1 MGAIMLDKLGLQDV
15 KAIFSSREMTLSER
29 LGRLGEFLADN
40 LAWVIGVTIFLF
52 GTLTLRAYLYPM
64 NLRNILMHSTIAA
77 TLLIGVAICLITGF
91 FDMAQEAILVLTA
104 CVAAWLSSSG
114 ETASGWQLP
123 AGIAILASIGLGVGL
138 GAFQGFCVT
147 KLQMVPFVTSLS
159 MRIAILGVV
168 LVLMREGTIAP
179 MPESYRWLGI
189 GTIGPLPV
197 SVAAVIVM
205 YLATHWM
212 LTRTRVGRT
221 FFAVGGNRQSARNA
235 GINDD
240 RTIIFS
246 FMISGFM
253 AAIAGWMTAGRLNA
267 ANYGI
272 SVNVTFEVIAAAVIG
287 GISMGGGRGNLLKA
301 ISGVL
306 MITLLV
312 NLLYLRHV
320 NPWYVDLARGG
331 AILAATLLDSRKKRV

>member
-1 MGAIMLDKLGLQDV
+1 MNKLLVDEPKTKAVGMRPSARDLARRAGGLL
-15 KAIFSSREMTLSER
+15 T
-29 LGRLGEFLADN
+29 DN
-40 LAWVIGVTIFLF
+40 LAWAIGLAIFIF

-77 TLLIGVAICLITGF
+77 TLLIGVSICLITGF
-91 FDMAQEAILVLTA
+91 FDMAQEAIVVLTA

-123 AGIAILASIGLGVGL
+123 AGVAILASLAMGVGL
-138 GAFQGFCVT
+138 GAFQGFCIT

-159 MRIAILGVV
+159 MRIAVLGIV

-189 GTIGPLPV
+189 GNIGPVPV
-197 SVAAVIVM
+197 SVAAVILL
-205 YLATHWM
+205 YLGTHWM
-212 LTRTRVGRT
+212 LTRTRVGRS

-240 RTIIFS
+240 RTIILA
-246 FMISGFM
+246 FMISGFV

-267 ANYGI
+267 ANYGL

-306 MITLLV
+306 MMTLLV
-312 NLLYLRHV
+312 NLLYLEHV
-320 NPWYVDLARGG
+320 NPWYVDLARGL
-331 AILAATLLDSRKKRV
+331 AIFAATVLDSRKRRV